1 MINRTKK
8 NAMNR
13 IISDLQDIKQSK
25 LAEEYGIHYEFNDR
39 NIFHIRF
46 LIIGPPETPYEN
58 GFFFFDVN
66 FPDDYPFSPPTLKY
80 RTNGNKIRFNP
91 NLYRNG
97 KVCLSILNTWDGPG
111 WSPCN
116 TISTVMLSILGLVLT
131 KDPIR
136 NEPGFSDCKEF
147 TSQVYNAIIQHET
160 MNIGVINML
169 SNPPYGF
176 KYFKD
181 IMVKHL
187 IKKRDWYIKKCIS
200 LHETYQ
206 NKSLKF
212 SLYNMDVKCRYD
224 IILHKISTLINEHE
238 IRNVTKRVYRKKRKM
253 DTESDYS
260 SGNNSDNDINMSD
273 SSNNDDIMDDLS
285 SSSSFIC
292 SDSDTHMTDNEDIKE
307 NEMNIKQKNVKKC
320 IGYLKN
326 GKKCSFKAQIA
337 DNYCKFHMNQKIII

>member
-1 MINRTKK
+1 MINRAKK

-13 IISDLQDIKQSK
+13 IISDLQDIKESK
-25 LAEEYGIHYEFNDR
+25 LADDYGIHYEFNDK

-46 LIIGPPETPYEN
+46 LIIGPPDTPYEN

-187 IKKRDWYIKKCIS
+187 IKKKDWYIKNCIS

-224 IILHKISTLINEHE
+224 IILQKISTLINEHE
-238 IRNVTKRVYRKKRKM
+238 IRNIKKRDYRKKSKI
-253 DTESDYS
+253 DIELDIS
-260 SGNNSDNDINMSD
+260 SSDNDISMIN
-273 SSNNDDIMDDLS
+273 SNDIIDDLS
-285 SSSSFIC
+285 SSSSYIY
-292 SDSDTHMTDNEDIKE
+292 SDSDTYMTDNDEYIKE
-307 NEMNIKQKNVKKC
+307 NKKIKNIKKC
-320 IGYLKN
+320 IGHLKN
-326 GKKCSFKAQIA
+326 GEKCSFKAQYGE
-337 DNYCKFHMNQKIII
+337 NYCKFHIKQKIII

>member
-1 MINRTKK
+1 MNRTKK
-8 NAMNR
+8 NAINR
-13 IISDLQDIKQSK
+13 IMCDLRDIQKSR
-25 LAEEYGIHYEFNDR
+25 LSEDYGIHYEFNDR

-46 LIIGPPETPYEN
+46 LIIGPPDTPYEN
-58 GFFFFDVN
+58 GFFFFDVI

-116 TISTVMLSILGLVLT
+116 TISTVMLSILGLVMT

-160 MNIGVINML
+160 LNIGVINMI

-176 KYFKD
+176 KYFKN
-181 IMVKHL
+181 IMIEHL
-187 IKKRDWYIKKCIS
+187 LKNSNWYIKKCIS

-224 IILHKISTLINEHE
+224 TLLQKISDLI
-238 IRNVTKRVYRKKRKM
+238 IKYKCKDIKKRKYNKKLKM
-253 DTESDYS
+253 DTDSDNGS
-260 SGNNSDNDINMSD
+260 SINDSDNDINMSNNDSMDISQSDD
-273 SSNNDDIMDDLS
+273 SSSDDIVMLDEEDYIKNKKS
-285 SSSSFIC
+285 S
-292 SDSDTHMTDNEDIKE
+292 
-307 NEMNIKQKNVKKC
+307 QKCK
-320 IGYLKN
+320 GYLKN
-326 GKKCSFKAQIA
+326 GNKCSFNAQNG
-337 DNYCKFHMNQKIII
+337 DNYCKFHINQKITI